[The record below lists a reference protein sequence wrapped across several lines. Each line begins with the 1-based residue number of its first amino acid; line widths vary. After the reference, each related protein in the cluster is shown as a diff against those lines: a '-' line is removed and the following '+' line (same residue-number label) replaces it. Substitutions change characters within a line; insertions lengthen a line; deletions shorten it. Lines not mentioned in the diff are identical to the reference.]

1 MYASGRNVLEFVVG
15 GIPAPQGSK
24 RAFVRGGRVSL
35 VESCARVKPYRA
47 HIALTASHARTGAP
61 TGLRVGIGIAFVFAR
76 PKSHYTSKGA
86 LRAGAPSHPG
96 KPDIDKLCRAVLDA
110 LTGILYH
117 DDAQVVS
124 LNASKRYGVASMTA
138 ISLFTC

>member
-1 MYASGRNVLEFVVG
+1 M
-15 GIPAPQGSK
+15 
-24 RAFVRGGRVSL
+24 RGGRVSL

-47 HIALTASHARTGAP
+47 LVSLAASQARTEAP
-61 TGLRVGIGIAFVFAR
+61 TRLPVGIGIAFVFVR
-76 PKSHYTSKGA
+76 PKSHYTSKGE
-86 LRAGAPSHPG
+86 LRAGAPSFPG
-96 KPDIDKLCRAVLDA
+96 KPDVDKLCRAVLDA

-124 LNASKRYGVASMTA
+124 LSASKRYGVASMTA

>member
-1 MYASGRNVLEFVVG
+1 MFEFVVV

-47 HIALTASHARTGAP
+47 LVSLAASQARTDPP
-61 TGLRVGIGIAFVFAR
+61 TRLPVGIGITFVFVR

-86 LRAGAPSHPG
+86 LRAGAPTHPG

-124 LNASKRYGVASMTA
+124 LSATKRYGVASMTA
-138 ISLFTC
+138 ISLVTC

>member
-1 MYASGRNVLEFVVG
+1 MLEFVVA

-47 HIALTASHARTGAP
+47 LVSLAASQARTEAP
-61 TGLRVGIGIAFVFAR
+61 TQQPVGIAIAFVFVR
-76 PKSHYTSKGA
+76 PKSHYTSKGE
-86 LRAGAPSHPG
+86 LRAGAPTHPG

>member
-1 MYASGRNVLEFVVG
+1 VLEFVVA

-24 RAFVRGGRVSL
+24 RVFVRGGRVSL

-47 HIALTASHARTGAP
+47 LVSLAASQARTEAP
-61 TGLRVGIGIAFVFAR
+61 TQQPVGIAIAFVFVR

-86 LRAGAPSHPG
+86 LRAGAPTHPG

>member
-1 MYASGRNVLEFVVG
+1 VLEFVVA

-47 HIALTASHARTGAP
+47 LVSLAASQARTEAP
-61 TGLRVGIGIAFVFAR
+61 TQQPVGIAIAFVFVR
-76 PKSHYTSKGA
+76 PKSHYTSKGE
-86 LRAGAPSHPG
+86 LRAGAPTHPG

>member
-1 MYASGRNVLEFVVG
+1 VLEFVVA

-24 RAFVRGGRVSL
+24 RVFVRGGRVSL

-47 HIALTASHARTGAP
+47 LVSLAASQARTEAP
-61 TGLRVGIGIAFVFAR
+61 TQQPVGIAIAFVFVR
-76 PKSHYTSKGA
+76 PKSHYTSKGE
-86 LRAGAPSHPG
+86 LRAGAPSFPG
-96 KPDIDKLCRAVLDA
+96 KPDVDKLCRAVLDA

-124 LNASKRYGVASMTA
+124 LSATKRYGVASMTA
-138 ISLFTC
+138 ISLFTV

>member
-1 MYASGRNVLEFVVG
+1 VLEFVVA

-47 HIALTASHARTGAP
+47 LVSLAASQARTEAP
-61 TGLRVGIGIAFVFAR
+61 TQQPVGIAIAFVFVR
-76 PKSHYTSKGA
+76 PKSHYTSKGE
-86 LRAGAPSHPG
+86 LRAGAPSFPG
-96 KPDIDKLCRAVLDA
+96 KPDVDKLCRAVLDA

-124 LNASKRYGVASMTA
+124 LSATKRYGVASMTA

>member
-1 MYASGRNVLEFVVG
+1 MFEFVVYG
-15 GIPAPQGSK
+15 VPAPQGSK

-47 HIALTASHARTGAP
+47 LIGLAASQARVGAP
-61 TGLRVGIGIAFVFAR
+61 TGQPVGIAIAFAFAR
-76 PKSHYTSKGA
+76 PKSHYTSKGV

-96 KPDIDKLCRAVLDA
+96 KPDVDKLCRAVLDA
-110 LTGILYH
+110 LSGILYH

-124 LNASKRYGVASMTA
+124 LSATKRYGDVPMTA

>member
-1 MYASGRNVLEFVVG
+1 MLEFVVP

-24 RAFVRGGRVSL
+24 RAFVRGGRVAL

-47 HIALTASHARTGAP
+47 LVGLAASQSRIGAP
-61 TGLRVGIGIAFVFAR
+61 TGQPVEITIAFAFVR

-86 LRAGAPSHPG
+86 IRTGAPSHPG

-117 DDAQVVS
+117 DDAQVIRLS
-124 LNASKRYGVASMTA
+124 ATKGYGVAAQTA
-138 ISLFTC
+138 ISVSTC

>member
-1 MYASGRNVLEFVVG
+1 MLEFVVA

-24 RAFVRGGRVSL
+24 RVFVRGGRVSL

-47 HIALTASHARTGAP
+47 LVSLAASQARTEAP
-61 TGLRVGIGIAFVFAR
+61 TQQPVGIAIAFVFVR

-86 LRAGAPSHPG
+86 LRAGAPTHPG

>member
-1 MYASGRNVLEFVVG
+1 VLEFVVV
-15 GIPAPQGSK
+15 GIAAPQGSK
-24 RAFVRGGRVSL
+24 TAFVRGGRVSL

-47 HIALTASHARTGAP
+47 LISLAASQARKDPP
-61 TGLRVGIGIAFVFAR
+61 TQQSVGIGITFVFVR

-86 LRAGAPSHPG
+86 LRAGAPTHPG

>member
-1 MYASGRNVLEFVVG
+1 M
-15 GIPAPQGSK
+15 
-24 RAFVRGGRVSL
+24 RGGRVSL

-47 HIALTASHARTGAP
+47 LVSLAASQARTEAP
-61 TGLRVGIGIAFVFAR
+61 TQQPVGIAIAFVFVR
-76 PKSHYTSKGA
+76 PKSHYTSKGE

-124 LNASKRYGVASMTA
+124 LSASKRYGVASMTA
-138 ISLFTC
+138 ISLFTV

>member
-1 MYASGRNVLEFVVG
+1 MLEFVVA

-47 HIALTASHARTGAP
+47 LVSLAASQARTEAP
-61 TGLRVGIGIAFVFAR
+61 TRLPVGIAIAFVFVR
-76 PKSHYTSKGA
+76 PKSHYTSKGE
-86 LRAGAPSHPG
+86 LRAGAPSFPG
-96 KPDIDKLCRAVLDA
+96 KPDVDKLCRAVLDA

-124 LNASKRYGVASMTA
+124 LSATKRYGVASMTA

>member
-1 MYASGRNVLEFVVG
+1 M
-15 GIPAPQGSK
+15 
-24 RAFVRGGRVSL
+24 RGGRVSL

-47 HIALTASHARTGAP
+47 LVSLAASQARTEAP
-61 TGLRVGIGIAFVFAR
+61 TRLPVGIGIAFVFVR
-76 PKSHYTSKGA
+76 PKSHYTSKGE

-138 ISLFTC
+138 ISLFTV

>member
-1 MYASGRNVLEFVVG
+1 VLEFVVA

-47 HIALTASHARTGAP
+47 LVSLAASQARTEAP
-61 TGLRVGIGIAFVFAR
+61 TQQPVGIAIAFVFVR
-76 PKSHYTSKGA
+76 PKSHYTSKGE

-124 LNASKRYGVASMTA
+124 LSASKRYGVASMTA
-138 ISLFTC
+138 ISLFTV

>member
-1 MYASGRNVLEFVVG
+1 MLEFVVV
-15 GIPAPQGSK
+15 GIAAPQGSK
-24 RAFVRGGRVSL
+24 TAFVRGGRVSL

-47 HIALTASHARTGAP
+47 LVSLAASQARKEPP
-61 TGLRVGIGIAFVFAR
+61 TRLPVGIGITFVFVR
-76 PKSHYTSKGA
+76 PKSHYTSKGE
-86 LRAGAPSHPG
+86 LRAGAPSFPG
-96 KPDIDKLCRAVLDA
+96 KPDVDKLCRAVLDA

-138 ISLFTC
+138 ISLVTC

>member
-1 MYASGRNVLEFVVG
+1 MLEFVVA

-47 HIALTASHARTGAP
+47 LVSLAASQARTEAP
-61 TGLRVGIGIAFVFAR
+61 TQQPVGIASAFVFVR
-76 PKSHYTSKGA
+76 PKSHYTSKGE

-124 LNASKRYGVASMTA
+124 LSASKRYGVASMTA

>member
-1 MYASGRNVLEFVVG
+1 MLEFVVV

-47 HIALTASHARTGAP
+47 LVSLAASQTRKDPP
-61 TGLRVGIGIAFVFAR
+61 TRLPVGIGITFVFVR
-76 PKSHYTSKGA
+76 PKSHYTSKGE
-86 LRAGAPSHPG
+86 LRASAPSFPG
-96 KPDIDKLCRAVLDA
+96 KPDVDKLCRAVLDA

-138 ISLFTC
+138 ISLVMI

>member
-1 MYASGRNVLEFVVG
+1 MLEFVVA

-47 HIALTASHARTGAP
+47 LVSLAASQARTEAP
-61 TGLRVGIGIAFVFAR
+61 TQQPVGIAIAFVFVR
-76 PKSHYTSKGA
+76 PKSHYTSKGE

-124 LNASKRYGVASMTA
+124 LSATKRYGVASMTA
-138 ISLFTC
+138 ISLFTV

>member
-1 MYASGRNVLEFVVG
+1 MLEFVVA

-47 HIALTASHARTGAP
+47 LVSLAASQARTEAP
-61 TGLRVGIGIAFVFAR
+61 TQQPVGIAIAFVFVR
-76 PKSHYTSKGA
+76 PKSHYTSKGE

-124 LNASKRYGVASMTA
+124 LSASKRYGVASMTA
-138 ISLFTC
+138 ISLFTV

>member
-1 MYASGRNVLEFVVG
+1 M
-15 GIPAPQGSK
+15 
-24 RAFVRGGRVSL
+24 
-35 VESCARVKPYRA
+35 KPYRA
-47 HIALTASHARTGAP
+47 LVSLAASQARKEPP
-61 TGLRVGIGIAFVFAR
+61 TRLPVEIGITFVFVR
-76 PKSHYTSKGA
+76 PKSHYTSKGE
-86 LRAGAPSHPG
+86 LRAGAPTHPG

-138 ISLFTC
+138 ISLVTC

>member
-1 MYASGRNVLEFVVG
+1 MLEFVVA

-47 HIALTASHARTGAP
+47 LVSLAASQARTEAP
-61 TGLRVGIGIAFVFAR
+61 TQQPVGIAIAFVFVR
-76 PKSHYTSKGA
+76 PKSHYTSKGV
-86 LRAGAPSHPG
+86 LRAGAPTHPG

-124 LNASKRYGVASMTA
+124 LSASKRYGVASMTA
-138 ISLFTC
+138 ISLFTV

>member
-1 MYASGRNVLEFVVG
+1 VLEFVVA

-47 HIALTASHARTGAP
+47 LVSLAASQARTEAP
-61 TGLRVGIGIAFVFAR
+61 TRLPVGIGIAFVFVR
-76 PKSHYTSKGA
+76 PKSHYTSKGE
-86 LRAGAPSHPG
+86 LRAGAPSFPG
-96 KPDIDKLCRAVLDA
+96 KPDVDKLCRAVLDA

-124 LNASKRYGVASMTA
+124 LSASKRYGVASMTA

>member
-1 MYASGRNVLEFVVG
+1 
-15 GIPAPQGSK
+15 
-24 RAFVRGGRVSL
+24 VRGGRVSL

-47 HIALTASHARTGAP
+47 LVSLAASQARKEPP
-61 TGLRVGIGIAFVFAR
+61 TRLPVGIGITFVFVR
-76 PKSHYTSKGA
+76 PKSHYTSKGE
-86 LRAGAPSHPG
+86 LRAGAPSFPG
-96 KPDIDKLCRAVLDA
+96 KPDVDKLCRAVLDA

-117 DDAQVVS
+117 DDAQVIS

>member
-1 MYASGRNVLEFVVG
+1 MLEFVVA

-24 RAFVRGGRVSL
+24 RVFVRGGRVSL

-47 HIALTASHARTGAP
+47 LVSLAASQARTEAP
-61 TGLRVGIGIAFVFAR
+61 TQQPVGIAIAFVFVR
-76 PKSHYTSKGA
+76 PKSHYTSKGE

-124 LNASKRYGVASMTA
+124 LSATKRYGVASMTA
-138 ISLFTC
+138 ISLFTV